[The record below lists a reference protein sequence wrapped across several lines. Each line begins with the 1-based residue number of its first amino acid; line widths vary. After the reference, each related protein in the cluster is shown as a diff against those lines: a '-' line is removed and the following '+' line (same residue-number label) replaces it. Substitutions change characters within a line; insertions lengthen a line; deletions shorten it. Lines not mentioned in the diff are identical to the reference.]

1 MKHIMQLFKK
11 NREKAAGQELVEGNS
26 ENKILIFISVFAT
39 SILVGDF
46 VFITRFID
54 MIKKL

>member
-11 NREKAAGQELVEGNS
+11 NREKTAGQELVESNS